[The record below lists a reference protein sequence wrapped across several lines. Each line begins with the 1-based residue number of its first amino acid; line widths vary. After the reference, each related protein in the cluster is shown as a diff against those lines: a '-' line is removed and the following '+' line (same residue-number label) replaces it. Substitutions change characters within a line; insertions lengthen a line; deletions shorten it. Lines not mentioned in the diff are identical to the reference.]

1 MNEKFETRLKHL
13 NDKIDNA
20 LSVITGNY
28 ANYTENFST
37 KNYLLLKSTLGDIN
51 NVLTLKLTLSFVD
64 TLCEKFELS
73 EETKLDWKTK
83 INGIDPNAKGFD
95 IDFFERFNEFILY
108 LRNSTTHK
116 TGDLTI
122 VEKFKAE
129 LSVKMAFPY
138 LEFYTN
144 IIYPILSEKIEASG
158 TEVLVDIDFETETG
172 KMYYYALDGDDTGK
186 TLENLFT
193 NSTDEKK
200 FKKTSEGIKKA
211 ITAISTDIKKLSSK
225 DAIIFEAGDDL
236 LFKGHFTMDE
246 LKRFQSIYSSETKG
260 LTCSIGIGKT
270 LLEVYL
276 SLKLAKS
283 QALKNSIKSLTF
295 KNVH

>member
-1 MNEKFETRLKHL
+1 MSVLIKKFIGDNHNHL
-13 NDKIDNA
+13 
-20 LSVITGNY
+20 
-28 ANYTENFST
+28 
-37 KNYLLLKSTLGDIN
+37 TLGQKI
-51 NVLTLKLTLSFVD
+51 KLI
-64 TLCEKFELS
+64 EKEI
-73 EETKLDWKTK
+73 KLPKD
-83 INGIDPNAKGFD
+83 FD
-95 IDFFERFNEFILY
+95 ADFFERFNDFILY

-116 TGDLTI
+116 TGELTI

-144 IIYPILSEKIEASG
+144 IIYPILSQKINE
-158 TEVLVDIDFETETG
+158 TETDVLIEVDFETETN
-172 KMYYYALDGDDTGK
+172 KTYYYALDGDDTGK

-193 NSTDEKK
+193 NTTDEKK

-211 ITAISTDIKKLSSK
+211 IATISSDIKKLASK
-225 DAIIFEAGDDL
+225 DAVIFEAGDDL
-236 LFKGHFTMDE
+236 LFKGHFTMNE
-246 LKRFQSIYSSETKG
+246 LRNFQSIYTTETKG

-295 KNVH
+295 NAVY